1 MYTTHGHYIDPPMPG
16 ENSALV
22 PLQCGGPARGH
33 GIGACMDCTREEI
46 AAARLY
52 APTQLPAVLNSPAPT
67 APSLPS
73 AGKSSPVQVPIDG
86 VKDWYQRF
94 LELKDAAK
102 KIEDMLDE
110 ARSAILDSVKSQF
123 ADLPAK
129 TDFTIDGRPVLQR
142 QVVVQNRV
150 DTKRL
155 KAEKPDVHSEYLKS
169 YEQERLNIL

>member
-1 MYTTHGHYIDPPMPG
+1 MYTTHGHWYPPAVQGDNQPRTLRCLWSSPM
-16 ENSALV
+16 ECAD
-22 PLQCGGPARGH
+22 CAREVMGH
-33 GIGACMDCTREEI
+33 
-46 AAARLY
+46 
-52 APTQLPAVLNSPAPT
+52 QLPSVLNSPAPT

-110 ARSAILDSVKSQF
+110 ARSAILDSVKSQHT
-123 ADLPAK
+123 DLPAK
-129 TDFTIDGRPVLQR
+129 TDFTIGGRPVLQR

-155 KAEKPDVHSEYLKS
+155 KAERPDVHSEYLKS

>member
-1 MYTTHGHYIDPPMPG
+1 MYTTHGHWYPPAVQG
-16 ENSALV
+16 ETHSAVLNCGG
-22 PLQCGGPARGH
+22 LSGCAQCGGEAIATQMARQSQ
-33 GIGACMDCTREEI
+33 T
-46 AAARLY
+46 
-52 APTQLPAVLNSPAPT
+52 LPPVLNSPAPT

-86 VKDWYQRF
+86 VRDWYQRF

-123 ADLPAK
+123 AELPAK

-155 KAEKPDVHSEYLKS
+155 KAERPDVHSEYLKS